1 VCIGFFYFI
10 DEPGKERNYVRGYT
24 ELLYEERWDEK
35 KQKERRNEAAFFSP
49 ESPITREIPIEEL
62 FDVLDA
68 GVWAYQT
75 RYNSEALVHSFFE
88 QIKRCSV
95 VKRRRML

>member
-1 VCIGFFYFI
+1 MSEVTRMY
-10 DEPGKERNYVRGYT
+10 

-35 KQKERRNEAAFFSP
+35 KQKERRNEAAFFSQ

>member
-1 VCIGFFYFI
+1 MSEVKRMY
-10 DEPGKERNYVRGYT
+10 
-24 ELLYEERWDEK
+24 ELLYEERWNEK
-35 KQKERRNEAAFFSP
+35 EQKERRNEEAFFSP

-75 RYNSEALVHSFFE
+75 RYNSGTLVQSFLE
-88 QIKRCSV
+88 QIELCPV

>member
-1 VCIGFFYFI
+1 MSEV
-10 DEPGKERNYVRGYT
+10 ERMY
-24 ELLYEERWDEK
+24 ELLYEERWNEK
-35 KQKERRNEAAFFSP
+35 QQKERRNEEAFFSP

-68 GVWAYQT
+68 GVRAYQM
-75 RYNSEALVHSFFE
+75 RYNSESLVNCFFE
-88 QIKRCSV
+88 QIERCPA

>member
-1 VCIGFFYFI
+1 MSEVTRMY
-10 DEPGKERNYVRGYT
+10 

-35 KQKERRNEAAFFSP
+35 KAKGTTEMKRHFFAP

>member
-1 VCIGFFYFI
+1 MSEVTRMY
-10 DEPGKERNYVRGYT
+10 

-35 KQKERRNEAAFFSP
+35 KQKERRNEVAFFSP

>member
-1 VCIGFFYFI
+1 MSEVTRMY
-10 DEPGKERNYVRGYT
+10 

-35 KQKERRNEAAFFSP
+35 SKRNDGMKRHFFTG
-49 ESPITREIPIEEL
+49 ESDHQRIPIEEL

-75 RYNSEALVHSFFE
+75 RYLQFRALVHSF
-88 QIKRCSV
+88 
-95 VKRRRML
+95 

>member
-1 VCIGFFYFI
+1 MSEVKRMY
-10 DEPGKERNYVRGYT
+10 

-35 KQKERRNEAAFFSP
+35 KQKERRNEEAFFSP
-49 ESPITREIPIEEL
+49 ESLITREIPIEEL
-62 FDVLDA
+62 FD
-68 GVWAYQT
+68 QT

>member
-1 VCIGFFYFI
+1 MSEVTRMY
-10 DEPGKERNYVRGYT
+10 
-24 ELLYEERWDEK
+24 ELLYEK

>member
-1 VCIGFFYFI
+1 MSEVKRMY
-10 DEPGKERNYVRGYT
+10 

-35 KQKERRNEAAFFSP
+35 KQKERRKDEAFFSP
-49 ESPITREIPIEEL
+49 DILITREIPIDEL
-62 FDVLDA
+62 FGVLDA

>member
-1 VCIGFFYFI
+1 MSEV
-10 DEPGKERNYVRGYT
+10 T
-24 ELLYEERWDEK
+24 
-35 KQKERRNEAAFFSP
+35 P

>member
-1 VCIGFFYFI
+1 MSEVKRMY
-10 DEPGKERNYVRGYT
+10 

-35 KQKERRNEAAFFSP
+35 KQKERRNEEAFFSP
-49 ESPITREIPIEEL
+49 ESQITREIPIEEL

-68 GVWAYQT
+68 GVWANQT
-75 RYNSEALVHSFFE
+75 RYNSETLVHSFFE
-88 QIKRCSV
+88 QIKRCAV

>member
-1 VCIGFFYFI
+1 MSEVTRMY
-10 DEPGKERNYVRGYT
+10 

-88 QIKRCSV
+88 QHFRH
-95 VKRRRML
+95 RRKIPLELLRKFPHH

>member
-1 VCIGFFYFI
+1 MSEV
-10 DEPGKERNYVRGYT
+10 ERMY
-24 ELLYEERWDEK
+24 ELLYEERWNEK
-35 KQKERRNEAAFFSP
+35 EQKERRNEEAFFSP

-75 RYNSEALVHSFFE
+75 RYNSETLVQSFLE
-88 QIKRCSV
+88 QIELCPV

>member
-1 VCIGFFYFI
+1 MSEVKRMY
-10 DEPGKERNYVRGYT
+10 

-35 KQKERRNEAAFFSP
+35 KQKERRNEEAFFSP
-49 ESPITREIPIEEL
+49 ESTITIEITIEEL

-68 GVWAYQT
+68 GVWANQT
-75 RYNSEALVHSFFE
+75 RYNSETLVHSFFE
-88 QIKRCSV
+88 QIKRCAV

>member
-1 VCIGFFYFI
+1 MNCSMKSDGM
-10 DEPGKERNYVRGYT
+10 
-24 ELLYEERWDEK
+24 K
-35 KQKERRNEAAFFSP
+35 KSKKERRNEAAFFSP

-75 RYNSEALVHSFFE
+75 RYNSEALVHSFFD
-88 QIKRCSV
+88 RSSAV
-95 VKRRRML
+95 L

>member
-1 VCIGFFYFI
+1 MSEVTRMY
-10 DEPGKERNYVRGYT
+10 
-24 ELLYEERWDEK
+24 ELLYEEDDGMK
-35 KQKERRNEAAFFSP
+35 KKTKRNDGMKRSFFSP

-75 RYNSEALVHSFFE
+75 RYNSETLVHSFFE

>member
-1 VCIGFFYFI
+1 MSEVTRMY
-10 DEPGKERNYVRGYT
+10 

-35 KQKERRNEAAFFSP
+35 KQKERRNEAAFF
-49 ESPITREIPIEEL
+49 SPITREIPIEEL

>member
-1 VCIGFFYFI
+1 MSEVTRMY
-10 DEPGKERNYVRGYT
+10 

-62 FDVLDA
+62 FDVLARSDA
-68 GVWAYQT
+68 VQFGGTGA
-75 RYNSEALVHSFFE
+75 
-88 QIKRCSV
+88 
-95 VKRRRML
+95 

>member
-1 VCIGFFYFI
+1 MSEVTRMY
-10 DEPGKERNYVRGYT
+10 

-68 GVWAYQT
+68 GVWAYPVPCGCGTTQGILLPPLSY
-75 RYNSEALVHSFFE
+75 RPS
-88 QIKRCSV
+88 
-95 VKRRRML
+95 